1 MYICTYLQ
9 IKNMTFLFIKNVM
22 VIKMK
27 NITWEVK
34 HWEKDGKRHLSIKLG
49 MYVRAYVR
57 MTGKTRWRSDYHGK
71 YAREYIANQGDLRDC
86 LTLMMK
92 KEKLEPFGKVPLGC
106 AISVSGPMAHRSDLG
121 NLEKAVEDAANKSI
135 WFDDRWIYQRGPG
148 KKEKAKEDLLQLSVW
163 EI

>member
-1 MYICTYLQ
+1 
-9 IKNMTFLFIKNVM
+9 M
-22 VIKMK
+22 VVKMK
-27 NITWEVK
+27 DVTWEVK
-34 HWEKDGKRHLSIKLG
+34 HWEKDGKRHLSIKLW

-57 MTGKTRWRSDYHGK
+57 MTGKTRWRGDYHGK
-71 YAREYIANQGDLRDC
+71 YAREYIANQADLRDC

-135 WFDDRWIYQRGPG
+135 WFDDRWVYQRGSG
-148 KKEKAKEDLLQLSVW
+148 KKEKAEDDLLELSVW